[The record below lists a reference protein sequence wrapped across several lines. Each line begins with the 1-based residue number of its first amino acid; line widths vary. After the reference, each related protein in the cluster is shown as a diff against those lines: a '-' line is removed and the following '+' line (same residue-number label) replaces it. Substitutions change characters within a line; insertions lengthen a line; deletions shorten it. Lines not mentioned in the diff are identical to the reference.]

1 MAYAFGFSRDITNLI
16 YSMRDWRLEEVKLKG
31 GTPSRL
37 ALKSFTI
44 SNLKVDPPLPG
55 SFIYSANI
63 NTYHICVS
71 NDSFDSDDVW
81 ILRLYDNEWC
91 RRPHW
96 YWCQCQFLDFAN
108 DDIDEAHGPHVH
120 VVPRRIAERVQ
131 NRET

>member
-37 ALKSFTI
+37 AMKSFTI

-55 SFIYSANI
+55 SDLPYSANI
-63 NTYHICVS
+63 NTYLICVS

-91 RRPHW
+91 RQPHW
-96 YWCQCQFLDFAN
+96 HWCQCHSLDYAN
-108 DDIDEAHGPHVH
+108 DDIDEAHGPQVH
-120 VVPRRIAERVQ
+120 VVPRRIAGRVLG
-131 NRET
+131 T

>member
-44 SNLKVDPPLPG
+44 WNLKVDPALPG
-55 SFIYSANI
+55 SHRFLLAD
-63 NTYHICVS
+63 TYHICVS
-71 NDSFDSDDVW
+71 NDFFDSDDVW
-81 ILRLYDNEWC
+81 ILGLFDNEWC
-91 RRPHW
+91 KQIRRH
-96 YWCQCQFLDFAN
+96 WCQILDLKN
-108 DDIDEAHGPHVH
+108 DEIDAAHGPQVH